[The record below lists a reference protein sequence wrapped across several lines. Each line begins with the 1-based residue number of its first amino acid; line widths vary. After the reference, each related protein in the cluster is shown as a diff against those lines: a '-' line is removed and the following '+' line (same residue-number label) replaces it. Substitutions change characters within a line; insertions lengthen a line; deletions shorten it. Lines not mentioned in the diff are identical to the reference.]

1 MWPGGRSPAVA
12 GVVREDFVAQGAG
25 VQVPVELGGGD
36 ALVAEHLLDGAQ
48 VGAALEQMGGE

>member
-1 MWPGGRSPAVA
+1 MVA

-25 VQVPVELGGGD
+25 VQVQVELGGGD

-48 VGAALEQMGGE
+48 VGSDLEQMGGE

>member
-25 VQVPVELGGGD
+25 VQVQVELGGGD